1 MANYTKESIKL
12 KDFLKL
18 MGNYNIN
25 AGVNVPM
32 NNETTKTP
40 QSKSRRVEA
49 ALTIGY
55 INIDIS
61 NISKDIFKGK
71 DDLLSLQEYI
81 NDKFILVDFRNPI
94 YNKKYFSDLSKQE
107 QDKLLNIVCEIKVH
121 HNMSLDEEDFAC
133 YLTNSFVTKYTKAE
147 GINALCH
154 NNDGWIL
161 ANELANYSKD
171 ILKNNNE
178 RFAITCYINC
188 INTYTSNLFQPS
200 DSFKKTSLDFLETV
214 KLSKSC
220 QSTMKRRYKQYF
232 DLVSST
238 KLNEVIRENSKYASK
253 LKKFFYVM
261 VVLMQEC
268 TIQDVKTHSLQLA
281 NIFSDYFNS
290 INYPN
295 FEKNEKHKVIEKQ
308 IMNLRTK
315 VKRII

>member
-18 MGNYNIN
+18 MRNYNIN

-40 QSKSRRVEA
+40 QSKSRRIEA

-55 INIDIS
+55 INVDIS
-61 NISKDIFKGK
+61 DTSNDIFRGK

-121 HNMSLDEEDFAC
+121 QNMSLDEEDFAC

-290 INYPN
+290 INYLN
-295 FEKNEKHKVIEKQ
+295 SEKNEKHKVIEKQ

-315 VKRII
+315 VKKII

>member
-1 MANYTKESIKL
+1 MLYVI
-12 KDFLKL
+12 
-18 MGNYNIN
+18 
-25 AGVNVPM
+25 
-32 NNETTKTP
+32 
-40 QSKSRRVEA
+40 
-49 ALTIGY
+49 
-55 INIDIS
+55 
-61 NISKDIFKGK
+61 
-71 DDLLSLQEYI
+71 
-81 NDKFILVDFRNPI
+81 
-94 YNKKYFSDLSKQE
+94 
-107 QDKLLNIVCEIKVH
+107 
-121 HNMSLDEEDFAC
+121 
-133 YLTNSFVTKYTKAE
+133 
-147 GINALCH
+147 

-238 KLNEVIRENSKYASK
+238 KLNEVIRENSKLASK

-268 TIQDVKTHSLQLA
+268 TIQDVKNAFITIGKYL
-281 NIFSDYFNS
+281 
-290 INYPN
+290 
-295 FEKNEKHKVIEKQ
+295 
-308 IMNLRTK
+308 
-315 VKRII
+315 